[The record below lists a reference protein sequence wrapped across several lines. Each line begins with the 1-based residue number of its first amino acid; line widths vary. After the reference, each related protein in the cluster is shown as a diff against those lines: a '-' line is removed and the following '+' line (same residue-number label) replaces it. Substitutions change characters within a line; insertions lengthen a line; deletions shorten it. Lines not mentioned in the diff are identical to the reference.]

1 MPRDFNMEHSA
12 IVGHQSRTPSQLLED
27 WPEWFM
33 EDARWC
39 TAQRIVASRHFARAP
54 LLSKFLLYIVA
65 ETLEG
70 RSSEITEHQIGV
82 RVFDRSPS
90 YRTVE
95 DNIVRNY
102 ARTLR
107 RRLADYYAN
116 GGASEPLHID
126 IPLGGYVPVFDLA
139 VDAQPE
145 EKTLEP
151 EPSEVQL
158 EPKDTLVPP
167 LAHGVEPSAGKRWRR
182 FLGFALLFAVY
193 SGALLGATWFFAI
206 RFQTRPPV
214 PEATAPLWAALFGG
228 PANSYIV
235 PSDSGFNLLE
245 DVSQQS
251 IPLADYM
258 RKSYLDLPLSSL
270 NSHSAEDLRTQQFT
284 SFVDLQIVSALERL
298 PEFNP
303 QRSILRFPRD
313 LHMDDLKHSN
323 AVILGSKDSNPWAAI
338 GESGANFRIIDR
350 SGMQGASVINVNPR
364 PGEAA
369 SYVSHWNEPAHETY
383 ALISYLPNISGTGHL
398 LLLQGL
404 DAAGTQAAAETAF
417 HPEAI
422 AQILRQATRADGSLR
437 HFEILLHTTSIESNA
452 MGTQVIAT
460 RIY

>member
-1 MPRDFNMEHSA
+1 MPCL
-12 IVGHQSRTPSQLLED
+12 PED
-27 WPEWFM
+27 WPEWLM

-39 TAQRIVASRHFARAP
+39 TAQRIVVSRHFARSP

-65 ETLEG
+65 EAIEG

-82 RVFDRSPS
+82 RVFDRPPS

-102 ARTLR
+102 ARQLR

-116 GGASEPLHID
+116 GGASESLHID
-126 IPLGGYVPVFDLA
+126 IPLGGYVPVFDVA
-139 VDAQPE
+139 VDVQPE
-145 EKTLEP
+145 EKTLGP
-151 EPSEVQL
+151 APSEVQL
-158 EPKDTLVPP
+158 EPEDTFIPP
-167 LAHGVEPSAGKRWRR
+167 PAHGVATSAAKRWRR
-182 FLGFALLFAVY
+182 FLGSALLLAAY
-193 SGALLGATWFFAI
+193 SGVLIGATWFYAI
-206 RFQTRPPV
+206 RFQKRPPV

-228 PANSYIV
+228 PENSYIV

-258 RKSYLDLPLSSL
+258 RESYLDLPLSGL
-270 NSHSAEDLRTQQFT
+270 NSHSAEDLRAQQFT

-350 SGMQGASVINVNPR
+350 AGMQGASVMNGNPR

-369 SYVSHWNEPAHETY
+369 SYVSHWNKPAHETY
-383 ALISYLPNISGTGHL
+383 AIISYLPNLSGTGHL

-404 DAAGTQAAAETAF
+404 DAAGTQAAAETVF
-417 HPEAI
+417 HPAAI
-422 AQILRQATRADGSLR
+422 APILRQATRADGSLR

-452 MGTQVIAT
+452 MGTKVIAT

>member
-1 MPRDFNMEHSA
+1 MEHSA
-12 IVGHQSRTPSQLLED
+12 TVDHQSRTPSLPAD

-39 TAQRIVASRHFARAP
+39 IALRIVASRHFVRSP
-54 LLSKFLLYIVA
+54 LLSKFLLHIVA
-65 ETLEG
+65 ETIEG
-70 RSSEITEHQIGV
+70 RSNEITEHQIGV

-102 ARTLR
+102 ARQLR
-107 RRLADYYAN
+107 RRLTDYYAN
-116 GGASEPLHID
+116 GGATEPLHID

-145 EKTLEP
+145 EKTVGP
-151 EPSEVQL
+151 EPSDTRL
-158 EPKDTLVPP
+158 ELADTFTPP
-167 LAHGVEPSAGKRWRR
+167 PAHAVEASAGKRWRR

-193 SGALLGATWFFAI
+193 SGVLTGVTWFYAI
-206 RFQTRPPV
+206 RFQTRSLV

-235 PSDSGFNLLE
+235 PSDAGFNLLA
-245 DVSQQS
+245 DVSDQS
-251 IPLADYM
+251 EALADYM
-258 RKSYLDLPLSSL
+258 KESYLDLPLPSL
-270 NSHSAEDLRTQQFT
+270 NLQSAEDLRTQQFT
-284 SFVDLQIVSALERL
+284 SFVDLQIVSVLERL

-303 QRSILRFPRD
+303 QGTILRFPRD
-313 LHMDDLKHSN
+313 LHMDDLKQSN
-323 AVILGSKDSNPWAAI
+323 AVLLGSMDSNPWTAI
-338 GESGANFRIIDR
+338 GESSANFQIINR
-350 SGMQGASVINVNPR
+350 AGMRGASLINVHPL

-369 SYVSHWNEPAHETY
+369 SYVSRWNEPAHETY
-383 ALISYLPNISGTGHL
+383 AVISYLPNLSGTGHL

-404 DAAGTQAAAETAF
+404 DVAGTQAAAETLF
-417 HPEAI
+417 HPAAI
-422 AQILRQATRADGSLR
+422 APILRQATRADGSLR